1 MNEGYRDLQVW
12 QRAMGLAEAVY
23 SLTRKFPKDE
33 TYGLAAQLRRAAVSV
48 PSNIAEGHGRN
59 SKGEFHH
66 FLGTSRGSLLE
77 IETQV
82 ELSRRLGYITNKQ
95 CGDTLKE
102 TAEIGRMING
112 LRSWAA
118 SAADS

>member
-1 MNEGYRDLQVW
+1 MSNEGYKDLQVW
-12 QRAMGLAEAVY
+12 QRAMDLAEMVY
-23 SLTRKFPKDE
+23 AITKRFPKDE

-59 SKGEFHH
+59 SKAEFHH

-82 ELSRRLGYITNKQ
+82 ELARRFGYIASKQ
-95 CGDTLKE
+95 CSETLKE
-102 TAEIGRMING
+102 AAEIGRMING
-112 LRSWAA
+112 LRSWA
-118 SAADS
+118 SAGS